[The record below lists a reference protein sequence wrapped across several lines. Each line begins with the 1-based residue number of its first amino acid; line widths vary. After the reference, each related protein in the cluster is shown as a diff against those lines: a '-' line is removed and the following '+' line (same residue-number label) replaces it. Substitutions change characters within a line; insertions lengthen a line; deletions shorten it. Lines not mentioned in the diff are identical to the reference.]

1 MKQKT
6 KKNDFLMQG
15 SVLAMAGLITRLIG
29 MVYRVILTRI
39 VGTEG
44 MAYYNTAYE
53 IYNLALLISTYS
65 IPVAISKIVA
75 DRDSKG
81 QYVNSNRVFHVGLL
95 VSSTIGFFASFL
107 LLIFSGPL
115 ASFMKWPSA
124 AIPLRVLAPT
134 IFIFSIMGIIRGF
147 FQGKKTMVP
156 TAFSQVIEQIFN
168 AIASVLAAW
177 LLIRAHKDA
186 ADVAA
191 YGAAGG
197 TTGTLVGAI
206 FGLAFLIFVKR
217 INNYYF
223 DHKCL
228 KDHTN
233 IIDSDSEIT
242 RTILLTML
250 PIILSQTVY
259 QISGILDNYIFS
271 AMMFKKGMEESAKA
285 LLYEA
290 YSNKYKWLYNL
301 PVAIASSFG
310 VTIVPILSASFAK
323 KNMKMVRE
331 KCHSAI
337 KLNMIVA
344 IPSAVGLGVLAR
356 PIMLMLFNRSAD
368 ELSPVLMQ
376 LGCIAVVFFAL
387 STLTNGILQ
396 GVNLMRLP
404 IIHAAAA
411 LVVHIPLLI
420 ILLGPLNFG
429 VYGMVIGN
437 CTYGL
442 MVCILNWNSMR
453 TRLGYRQE
461 LVTSFI
467 KPAEAAGG
475 MGIVAW
481 AVYKVVFMITKINLI
496 ATLMALVLAV
506 LTYFALL
513 ILFKGVT
520 EEELL
525 GFPMG
530 GRLVRLAKKLKLMRD
545 ESADK
550 NKSDRNIK
558 DDVD

>member
-1 MKQKT
+1 MKQKN

-53 IYNLALLISTYS
+53 IYNLALLVSTYS

-81 QYVNSNRVFHVGLL
+81 QYVNSNRVFQVGLL
-95 VSSTIGFFASFL
+95 VSSTIGFVASFIL
-107 LLIFSGPL
+107 LVFAGPL

-124 AIPLRVLAPT
+124 AIPLRVLAPV

-168 AIASVLAAW
+168 AIASVVAAW
-177 LLIRAHKDA
+177 LLVRAHKDT
-186 ADVAA
+186 ADAAA

-197 TTGTLVGAI
+197 TTGTLVGAV
-206 FGLAFLIFVKR
+206 FGLIFLIFVKK

-223 DHKCL
+223 DRQCV
-228 KDHTN
+228 KDHTK
-233 IIDSDSEIT
+233 IVDSDSDIT

-310 VTIVPILSASFAK
+310 VTIVPILSASFAR
-323 KNMKMVRE
+323 KNMEIVRE

-368 ELSPVLMQ
+368 DLSPILMQ

-396 GVNLMRLP
+396 GVNLLRLP
-404 IIHAAAA
+404 IIHAAVS
-411 LVVHIPLLI
+411 LIIHIPLLI
-420 ILLGPLNFG
+420 LLLGPLNFG

-453 TRLGYRQE
+453 IRLGYRQE
-461 LVTSFI
+461 IITSFI

-475 MGIVAW
+475 LGLVAW
-481 AVYKVVFMITKINLI
+481 AVSKVVFMITKINLV
-496 ATLMALVLAV
+496 ATLFALVLAV
-506 LTYFALL
+506 ITYFALL
-513 ILFKGVT
+513 ILFKGVN
-520 EEELL
+520 EQELL

-530 GRLVRLAKKLKLMRD
+530 ARLVRLAKKMRLMK
-545 ESADK
+545 STSK
-550 NKSDRNIK
+550 NTDRE
-558 DDVD
+558 DQ